1 MSIWKTFTNFFTR
14 SAKIEMKPEKQ
25 NFGASWGA
33 SPNGVQAPF
42 PPKETLNAYGE
53 HAYLYAAVTRVSED
67 LAALPLVLTKGSG
80 KDKQIIT
87 DHPVL
92 DLLKQPSSNVDG
104 YLFRQQVVMDLILN
118 GTFWIL
124 KLGKSDIPT
133 SLIRLHPEETK
144 FVTDDKKG
152 LVGVINT
159 SYGQSVE
166 YPIDRILLGRGPT
179 YAKGP
184 QSNYGTPVVQPLYQ
198 ELLADVNAMMLASTS
213 SKSGRPDVVI
223 SPKSEDDIWPKQT
236 RDEIINSYQ
245 SMAKAGGV
253 IALSGQAN
261 IDMLNLTPKDMEY
274 EKSRI
279 FARQSISSAVGVP
292 GSVLGLPSANYATAL
307 EQRKTYWT
315 NQMMKARKIDVVFT
329 QLAKLYDPTLEIK
342 HSFADVEALQNR
354 DQALQRIKLHIEN
367 GMGVSDAYAY
377 EGLEDAPFGQNDKS
391 EPQPIDEESK
401 NILLKLIT
409 KNNEE
414 RDLKWRTWIEQ
425 RQAPAEKEF
434 LDASKLYLSKSKKLI
449 LKKFNQLKT
458 KSIITIHGDPLQ
470 YFERDISLTTDMIT
484 PDEKRE
490 ILQDTMGRVFEKQFN
505 QTNQKE
511 LVDIYQKARR
521 DLDIAPTT
529 NPDVIGNFLETMNNN
544 LMTTTIKEVNKEI
557 NRGINQGLS
566 VSEIRSKINN
576 SKVFNVGRAKRIA
589 RTEATKCINA
599 AQLNAMNQAENEGIP
614 IQKEWISERDDSVRE
629 AHEELDGQIVNINQN
644 FVIPAGEF
652 AGEQT
657 TSPGQFGIEALD
669 VNCRCVV
676 VSNVQIQE

>member
-25 NFGASWGA
+25 NLGASWAA

-42 PPKETLNAYGE
+42 PPKESLNAYSE

-67 LAALPLVLTKGSG
+67 LAALPLILTKGKG
-80 KDKQIIT
+80 KNKQIIE

-92 DLLKQPSSNVDG
+92 DLLKQPSSDVDG

-124 KLGKSDIPT
+124 KLGKSEIPT

-144 FVTDDKKG
+144 FKTDDKKG

-166 YPIDRILLGRGPT
+166 YPIDRVLLGRGPT
-179 YAKGP
+179 YSKGP

-213 SKSGRPDVVI
+213 SASGRPDVII
-223 SPKSEDDIWPKQT
+223 SPKEEADVWPKEV
-236 RDEIINSYQ
+236 RDEVINSYQ
-245 SMAKAGGV
+245 SMAKSGGV

-261 IDMLNLTPKDMEY
+261 IDMLNLKPKDMEY
-274 EKSRI
+274 KESRV
-279 FARQSISSAVGVP
+279 FARQSISAAIGISP
-292 GSVLGLPSANYATAL
+292 SVLGLPSANYATAM

-315 NQMMKARKIDVVFT
+315 NQMMKARKIDVVLT
-329 QLAKLYDPTLEIK
+329 QLAKLWDPSLEIY
-342 HSFADVEALQNR
+342 HSFADIEALQNR

-367 GMGVSDAYAY
+367 GMSVSDAYSY
-377 EGLEDAPFGQNDKS
+377 EGLEDAPFGQREES
-391 EPQPIDEESK
+391 EPKPIDEESK
-401 NILLKLIT
+401 NILLELIT
-409 KNNEE
+409 KNSEE
-414 RDLKWRTWIEQ
+414 RAMKWRSWIEQ
-425 RQAPAEKEF
+425 RQAPAEKKF
-434 LDASKLYLSKSKKLI
+434 LEASNLYLSKSKKLI

-458 KSIITIHGDPLQ
+458 KSLITIHGDPLQ

-484 PDEKRE
+484 PEEKRN
-490 ILQDTMGRVFEKQFN
+490 ILDDTMGRVFEQQFN
-505 QTNQKE
+505 QTNEKE

-529 NPDVIGNFLETMNNN
+529 NPEVIGNFLETMNNN
-544 LMTTTIKEVNKEI
+544 LMRTTIKEVNKVI
-557 NRGINQGLS
+557 NKGINQGLS
-566 VSEIRSKINN
+566 VSEIRSNINN
-576 SKVFNVGRAKRIA
+576 SKVFDVGRAKRIA

-629 AHEELDGQIVNINQN
+629 AHAELDGQIVNVNQN
-644 FVIPAGEF
+644 FVVPAGEY

-657 TSPGQFGIEALD
+657 TSPGQFGVEALD

-676 VSNVQIQE
+676 VSDVQIQE